1 MPCCFFLLKHIIIIY
16 NFLRSLFVLF
26 FPNISSPPELTCVV
40 RCVPP
45 SALDS
50 TTKYTKNSH
59 CSSTL
64 WTIYAKISTSAL
76 SHFVDGH
83 AWCSFYPIWYVMHRS
98 FLLLLLILLLYKS
111 IISVII
117 LVFNTFM
124 ASSLQCFYYGGC
136 FQSKFQC
143 FFIVDMKL
151 NVFSPLPHRPS
162 SV

>member
-1 MPCCFFLLKHIIIIY
+1 MTEQNGTVSRITFHSVPCWFSLLKHIIIIY

-98 FLLLLLILLLYKS
+98 FLLLLLILLLCKS

-117 LVFNTFM
+117 LIFNTFVT
-124 ASSLQCFYYGGC
+124 SSLQCFYYCGC
-136 FQSKFQC
+136 F
-143 FFIVDMKL
+143 
-151 NVFSPLPHRPS
+151 
-162 SV
+162 